1 LCRRS
6 MMGRCFLVWNYHL
19 GWNLIHFISSI
30 IVDKMTPRSSKVK
43 YPQSSPKFF
52 LLKHF
57 LHRNVIKV
65 DIDDINKYEKNSNLL
80 ATLPGN
86 IGKKKTGYLFKV
98 CLSILVKFLT
108 FILSKDWFRWED
120 SSFLCETDDRYE

>member
-1 LCRRS
+1 
-6 MMGRCFLVWNYHL
+6 
-19 GWNLIHFISSI
+19 
-30 IVDKMTPRSSKVK
+30 
-43 YPQSSPKFF
+43 
-52 LLKHF
+52 
-57 LHRNVIKV
+57 VIKV

-108 FILSKDWFRWED
+108 FILSKD
-120 SSFLCETDDRYE
+120 